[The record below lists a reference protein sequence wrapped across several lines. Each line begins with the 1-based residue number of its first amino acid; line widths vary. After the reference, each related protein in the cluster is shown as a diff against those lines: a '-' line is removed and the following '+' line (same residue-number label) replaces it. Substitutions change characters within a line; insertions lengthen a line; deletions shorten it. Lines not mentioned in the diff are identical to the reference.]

1 MLKKV
6 LKNIG
11 LVFLVSYVFCFLMEY
26 QPKYNIFLLAFSFV
40 FIITSELID
49 SNKKNINNEIL
60 SENIGSKEKENE
72 KIQQITLRFN
82 CSRKIYR
89 FMGKSD
95 NSHWNP
101 RLRVYHSHRR
111 HQNSYRNI
119 CEWKISKKKI

>member
-6 LKNIG
+6 LKNIA

-49 SNKKNINNEIL
+49 ANKKNINNEIL

-72 KIQQITLRFN
+72 K
-82 CSRKIYR
+82 
-89 FMGKSD
+89 
-95 NSHWNP
+95 
-101 RLRVYHSHRR
+101 
-111 HQNSYRNI
+111 
-119 CEWKISKKKI
+119 KKKIKILVVSAFFTFILSYLIFHHYNILK